1 MNKLISH
8 LSYVENE
15 RRVRNEQEI
24 TLKRLSWAQLWD
36 L

>member
-8 LSYVENE
+8 LCYVENE
-15 RRVRNEQEI
+15 QRVRNEQEI

>member
-8 LSYVENE
+8 LSYVEIE
-15 RRVRNEQEI
+15 RPVRNEQEI